1 MKKIF
6 FLSLSILLAVTVRA
20 QTSSTTPSAMSLQ
33 QCIDYALNNS
43 NAIQNAKIDEEIYR
57 HKRQEVMA
65 MGFPQISA
73 SGTLNDFIDIPTTL
87 IPGEFFGAP
96 AGSFIPLKFGTQYN
110 VTGGISANQLIF
122 DGQYLVGLAAS
133 KTVMEL
139 SKRNTER
146 TKIET
151 EVTVTKA
158 YYNAL
163 INTRRLELMSANLD
177 RIKKLADDTKIMYDN
192 GFVEKLDVDRINVTY
207 NNLVVEKENITKLV
221 GLSVLMLKFQMGM
234 DVTAPL
240 TLTDTLKTEN
250 FEQLLSATSTIDPVS
265 RIEYKLL
272 QTQRSLYNLDVRR
285 SKMMYLPGLYA
296 FGQYSFNAQRNDFDI
311 FDADKKWYKTSIIGL
326 QLNIPIFDGLQKAR
340 IIQQGKLNIMK
351 TENDLINL
359 TNAINLEYANAKI
372 QLQNST
378 ASLKTQKDNM
388 ELAQQVYNTTHTKY
402 NLGVGSNL
410 ELITAQ
416 TALKEAQTNYLN
428 ALYDALVAK
437 VDYQKATGQIK

>member
-57 HKRQEVMA
+57 HKRQEVTG

-133 KTVMEL
+133 RTVMEL

-163 INTRRLELMSANLD
+163 INTRRLELMSANID

-250 FEQLLSATSTIDPVS
+250 FEQLLSASNTIDPAS

-272 QTQRSLYNLDVRR
+272 QTQRALYNLDVRR
-285 SKMMYLPGLYA
+285 NKMMYLPGLYA

-311 FDADKKWYKTSIIGL
+311 FDTDKKWYKTSIVGL

-340 IIQQGKLNIMK
+340 SIQQGKLNIMK
-351 TENDLINL
+351 TENDLKNL
-359 TNAINLEYANAKI
+359 SNAINLEYANTKI